1 MSKAKIGL
9 AVVTII
15 LFSTGIWQIAIAAL
29 GALIYISTVQQPQK
43 TNGTCTENIE
53 SLRAENE
60 ELKRK
65 LGEKLVDDVI
75 SKTENRE
82 GR

>member
-43 TNGTCTENIE
+43 TKDTENIE

-65 LGEKLVDDVI
+65 LGEKIVDDVI

>member
-1 MSKAKIGL
+1 MAKAKIGL

-43 TNGTCTENIE
+43 TKDTENIE

-65 LGEKLVDDVI
+65 LGEKIVDDVI
-75 SKTENRE
+75 SKTENRD

>member
-29 GALIYISTVQQPQK
+29 GALIYISTVQQPQNTK
-43 TNGTCTENIE
+43 DTENIE

-65 LGEKLVDDVI
+65 LGEKIVDDVI
-75 SKTENRE
+75 SKTENRD

>member
-43 TNGTCTENIE
+43 TNGTENIE

>member
-43 TNGTCTENIE
+43 TKDTENIE

-65 LGEKLVDDVI
+65 LGENIVDDVI
-75 SKTENRE
+75 SKTENRD

>member
-43 TNGTCTENIE
+43 TKDTENIE

-65 LGEKLVDDVI
+65 LGEKIVDDVI
-75 SKTENRE
+75 SKTESRE

>member
-43 TNGTCTENIE
+43 TKDTENIE

-65 LGEKLVDDVI
+65 LGEKIVDDVI
-75 SKTENRE
+75 SKTENRD

>member
-43 TNGTCTENIE
+43 TKDTENIE

-75 SKTENRE
+75 AKTENRE
-82 GR
+82 ER